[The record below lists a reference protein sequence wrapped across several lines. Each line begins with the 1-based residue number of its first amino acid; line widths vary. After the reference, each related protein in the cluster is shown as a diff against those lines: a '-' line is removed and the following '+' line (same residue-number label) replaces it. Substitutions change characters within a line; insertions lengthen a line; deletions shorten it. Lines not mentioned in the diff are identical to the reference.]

1 MYLYVDVS
9 NLVHANANSTK
20 PESSGIDALLGGA
33 QATAVSPYQI
43 AFNVF
48 QQVSQI
54 ARNEKATRIYWFMD
68 PEGEEGSWRKKIY
81 PEYKAQR
88 KALIEKDP
96 ARIVTH
102 ALAKN
107 ALAIFHELIELSATP
122 IFKFPFLEAD
132 DLCAAA
138 VSINSNNPG
147 LIITADKDYWQ
158 LINPR
163 IPLLNPIHAYRVEL
177 ENGILTKKKGDGTC
191 ESIGLTPT
199 QHMFAKAI
207 QGDNGDNIKGLIGV
221 GEVTANKAVA
231 NGTVA
236 QLLVEETGMV
246 TPRKS
251 KNNPEP
257 VAVYQDAKK
266 VVETNLAL
274 VSLLNS
280 QVFPRAVEIVTEI
293 QQKAIRTQQTNTIRL
308 SLWLEQKM
316 SFSAENAKNIANQIS
331 YAYTNMWTH

>member
-20 PESSGIDALLGGA
+20 PESSGLDALLSGA
-33 QATAVSPYQI
+33 QATTVSPYQI

-48 QQVSQI
+48 QQISQI
-54 ARNEKATRIYWFMD
+54 ARQEKATRIYWFMD
-68 PEGEEGSWRKKIY
+68 PEDAEGSWRKKVY

-96 ARIVTH
+96 ARVITH
-102 ALAKN
+102 ALAKQT
-107 ALAIFHELIELSATP
+107 LAIFHELIELSATP
-122 IFKFPFLEAD
+122 VFKFPFLEAD

-138 VSINSNNPG
+138 VSINSKSPG

-158 LINPR
+158 LLVPGIS
-163 IPLLNPIHAYRVEL
+163 LLNPIHAYRIEL
-177 ENGILTKKKGDGTC
+177 ENGILTKKKGDGSC
-191 ESIGLTPT
+191 ESIGLTPS

-207 QGDNGDNIKGLIGV
+207 QGDSGDNIKGLIGI

-231 NGTVA
+231 NNTVA

-251 KNNPEP
+251 KNNPDP
-257 VAVYQDAKK
+257 VAVFQDARK
-266 VVETNLAL
+266 VVERNLSL

-280 QVFPRAVEIVTEI
+280 QIFPRAVEIVTEM
-293 QQKAIRTQQTNTIRL
+293 QAKAIREQQTNSVRL
-308 SLWLEQKM
+308 ALWLEQKM
-316 SFSAENAKNIANQIS
+316 SFSAENAKNIANQIAYS
-331 YAYTNMWTH
+331 YTNMWTH

>member
-9 NLVHANANSTK
+9 NLVHASANSTK
-20 PESSGIDALLGGA
+20 PESSGIDAVLRGSV
-33 QATAVSPYQI
+33 ATVSPYQV

-54 ARNEKATRIYWFMD
+54 ARSEKATRIYWFMD

-88 KALIEKDP
+88 KSLIEKDP

-102 ALAKN
+102 ELAKQT
-107 ALAIFHELIELSATP
+107 LAIFDELIGLSATP

-138 VSINSNNPG
+138 VSINSKVPG

-158 LINPR
+158 LLVPGIS
-163 IPLLNPIHAYRVEL
+163 LLNPIHAYRVEL
-177 ENGILTKKKGDGTC
+177 ENGILVKKKGDGSC

-207 QGDNGDNIKGLIGV
+207 QGDAGDNIKGLIGV

-251 KNNPEP
+251 KNNPNP
-257 VAVYQDAKK
+257 VAVFQDAKK

-293 QQKAIRTQQTNTIRL
+293 QQKSIRTQQTNAIRL
-308 SLWLEQKM
+308 ALWLEQKM
-316 SFSAENAKNIANQIS
+316 SFSPDNAKLIANQIS
-331 YAYTNMWTH
+331 YAYTNMWTC